1 MNPRSMKRF
10 LVGAAVAGFAAPS
23 IALADPTCA
32 YVLGHVDSVTV
43 ATPAIIIAV
52 PDSSADVQPVR
63 VHLDETE
70 QTIIGYSVRIPGVDR
85 GTEAKTV
92 FVPGIS
98 WTIPAIFATIPE
110 LSVATGT
117 CVNLGVS
124 TPAIPVYVPE
134 SVLNVPGGAVEVPS
148 ISLNILGNPVTTP
161 GKVIPLEGKT
171 LIIPEMGTTVPGVEV
186 GTPAESIVVNVNG
199 TVQTARYLAPPTH

>member
-10 LVGAAVAGFAAPS
+10 LVGAAVAGFAVPS

-70 QTIIGYSVRIPGVDR
+70 QTIIGYSVRVPGVDQ
-85 GTEAKTV
+85 GTDAKTV
-92 FVPGIS
+92 FVPGVS
-98 WTIPAIFATIPE
+98 QTIPAIVATIPE

-117 CVNLGVS
+117 CINLGVA

-134 SVLNVPGGAVEVPS
+134 SVLNVPGGSVEVPA
-148 ISLNILGNPVTTP
+148 ISLNIVGNPVTTP
-161 GKVIPLEGKT
+161 GRVITLEGRTLVIPETGA
-171 LIIPEMGTTVPGVEV
+171 TVPGVAA
-186 GTPAESIVVNVNG
+186 GTPAESIVVDVNG
-199 TVQTARYLAPPTH
+199 TVQTARFLAPPTN